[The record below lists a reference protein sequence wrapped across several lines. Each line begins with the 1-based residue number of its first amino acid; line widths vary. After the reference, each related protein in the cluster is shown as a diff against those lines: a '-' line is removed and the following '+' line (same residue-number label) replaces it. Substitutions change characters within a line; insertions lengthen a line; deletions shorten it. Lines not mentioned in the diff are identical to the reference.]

1 LKTFVPGGPYWLQH
15 ALNKQRFKVPHNAL
29 GERPGVNQE
38 ANLNI
43 PFVGGF
49 GEIGRR
55 DENLSSIDYDTFRV

>member
-1 LKTFVPGGPYWLQH
+1 M
-15 ALNKQRFKVPHNAL
+15 PHNTL
-29 GERPGVNQE
+29 GKRPGVNQE